1 MRQDYKPTAHV
12 VRMTAEGTVLAE
24 RDIITPLE
32 CFIEGIAVRPVRGRG
47 LCRQVRQGADI
58 QVHHHPLKL
67 VGYGKDRQNPQD
79 FPLV

>member
-32 CFIEGIAVRPVRGRG
+32 CFIEGFALIWEKVAFSEKASQSAPFEVAVY
-47 LCRQVRQGADI
+47 ADKFDKVPTYKYTI
-58 QVHHHPLKL
+58 TPL
-67 VGYGKDRQNPQD
+67 NS
-79 FPLV
+79 